1 MNTELIKHIGEGL
14 SKTTPVC
21 VQSRGFFHIFFSYMY
36 DGYKPKDNDF
46 SSEVIALW
54 RLKQK
59 QAPINN
65 Y

>member
-21 VQSRGFFHIFFSYMY
+21 VQSRGCFHIFFSYMY
-36 DGYKPKDNDF
+36 DGYQPKDDDL
-46 SSEVIALW
+46 SKVIAVW
-54 RLKQK
+54 RLKPK

-65 Y
+65 H

>member
-21 VQSRGFFHIFFSYMY
+21 VQSKSWFNSIFFSYMY
-36 DGYKPKDNDF
+36 EGYKPKDDNI
-46 SSEVIALW
+46 SEVIAVW
-54 RLKQK
+54 RLKPK